1 MEVSDVVI
9 LRFIVLFVW
18 EFKQGP
24 HEKIYA
30 YDKKKPVN
38 RKLVLLGNL
47 LLDNSRTNTQKNHT
61 IFLLQQETLMSKWLM
76 FAAVALVPMALF
88 VSQPETVQAQDQF
101 VAGKDYAVIE
111 KPVRTGN
118 PKKVEV
124 TEVFWYGCGHCNT
137 FRPAF
142 DTWAKQQSDAIVI
155 RHSPAMWS
163 KSMAVHARIFYT
175 ASALGK
181 QEVMHKDIFD
191 AMHLQK
197 KKLLRGPQIFP
208 LFEKH
213 GVTKEQFDK
222 TYKSFGVK
230 SMVQQADARARAYG
244 ITGTP
249 EIVVN
254 GKYRISASM
263 TGSQNKMMDVAEYL
277 IKKEQASM

>member
-1 MEVSDVVI
+1 
-9 LRFIVLFVW
+9 
-18 EFKQGP
+18 
-24 HEKIYA
+24 
-30 YDKKKPVN
+30 
-38 RKLVLLGNL
+38 
-47 LLDNSRTNTQKNHT
+47 
-61 IFLLQQETLMSKWLM
+61 
-76 FAAVALVPMALF
+76 
-88 VSQPETVQAQDQF
+88 
-101 VAGKDYAVIE
+101 
-111 KPVRTGN
+111 
-118 PKKVEV
+118 
-124 TEVFWYGCGHCNT
+124 
-137 FRPAF
+137 
-142 DTWAKQQSDAIVI
+142 
-155 RHSPAMWS
+155 
-163 KSMAVHARIFYT
+163 
-175 ASALGK
+175 
-181 QEVMHKDIFD
+181 
-191 AMHLQK
+191 MHLQK